1 MPIAWPDI
9 LAFRIPP
16 AANTYTERDTM
27 VYALG
32 IGMGIDPMDE
42 RELAF
47 VLEDR
52 LRVMPTMATV
62 LTWDDRW
69 LYRIGIDMSK
79 QVHGEQTIR
88 IHRAL
93 PAAATVV
100 ATTRITEVADKGPER
115 GAILTFETEVRDTAT
130 SALLATN
137 TSTVVARADGGF
149 GGPNAPRPA
158 PHPVPER
165 AADAVFE
172 QRTLPQ
178 QALLYRLAGD
188 RNPLHADPTY
198 AAKGGFPRP
207 ILHGLCTFGHACG
220 AVVRACCGHDP
231 DLIREIGTRFT
242 RPVFPGE
249 TIRTEM
255 WRDRDI
261 VSFRSRVVERDVIV
275 LDHGRAVLGAA
286 PEPPVPGPA

>member
-172 QRTLPQ
+172 QRT
-178 QALLYRLAGD
+178 
-188 RNPLHADPTY
+188 
-198 AAKGGFPRP
+198 KGGFPRP

-286 PEPPVPGPA
+286 PEPLVPGPA